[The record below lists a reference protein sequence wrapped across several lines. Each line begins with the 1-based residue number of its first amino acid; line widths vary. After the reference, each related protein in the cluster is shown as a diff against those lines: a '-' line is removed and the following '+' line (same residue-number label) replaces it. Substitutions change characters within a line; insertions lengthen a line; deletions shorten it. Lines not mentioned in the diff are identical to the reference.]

1 MHRYYLVNG
10 APFVVIAVDKK
21 PIQRIFPLRGWIYSL
36 IRGMLYRIPY
46 PTLSAR
52 IMKNNCLI
60 EVVASNERQ

>member
-21 PIQRIFPLRGWIYSL
+21 PTQRIFPLRGWIY
-36 IRGMLYRIPY
+36 GMLYRIPY